1 MPSFS
6 GLLTALLLASSA
18 VASPLS
24 RRAAAG
30 NQTLITA
37 LKTATQ
43 VARTTSLLQDEPDF
57 SNFKFNFL
65 AGLVPG
71 PIGETHHIPAFIGL
85 VGMQC

>member
-6 GLLTALLLASSA
+6 GLLTALLLATAA

-43 VARTTSLLQDEPDF
+43 VARTTALLQDEPDF

-71 PIGETHHIPAFIGL
+71 PIGETPHIVPLVGL
-85 VGMQC
+85 VGI